1 MTGWSFAAL
10 EAMNREDDLRRREM
24 CAISLQLG
32 DGRDG
37 EADAADDEIR
47 RHLMRS
53 ESQQLHG
60 IVELDRAQ
68 DEAIAFKRCEPEL
81 KCVADAH
88 RENRGERGLVGDRR
102 VVVAIDDRDGLGWQQ
117 RLHADGLLSRDTN
130 RDEAGPSASRG
141 GAARAH
147 LFENAERQLH
157 QVERC

>member
-1 MTGWSFAAL
+1 VARDAL
-10 EAMNREDDLRRREM
+10 D
-24 CAISLQLG
+24 SLQLR

-68 DEAIAFKRCEPEL
+68 DEAIAFKFCEAEL
-81 KCVADAH
+81 QGIADAH

-102 VVVAIDDRDGLGWQQ
+102 VVVSIDDRDGLG
-117 RLHADGLLSRDTN
+117 
-130 RDEAGPSASRG
+130 
-141 GAARAH
+141 
-147 LFENAERQLH
+147 RQ
-157 QVERC
+157 